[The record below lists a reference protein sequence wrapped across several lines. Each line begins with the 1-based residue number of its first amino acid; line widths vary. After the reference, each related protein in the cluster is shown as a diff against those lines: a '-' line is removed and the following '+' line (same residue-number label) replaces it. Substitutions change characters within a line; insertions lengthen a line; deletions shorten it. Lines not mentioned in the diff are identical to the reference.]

1 MIRLRKDISF
11 FSKARLKLIFEN
23 IPQNASVII
32 DLTKAEF
39 IDKDII
45 DTINEFKTNAITKN
59 ITISI
64 KKSLYNE
71 SHKLVEKKVEN
82 KSDDRA
88 H

>member
-1 MIRLRKDISF
+1 MLCTV
-11 FSKARLKLIFEN
+11 SKARLKLILEN
-23 IPQNASVII
+23 IPENASVII

-45 DTINEFKTNAITKN
+45 DTINEFKINAVTKN
-59 ITISI
+59 ISLVI

-71 SHKLVEKKVEN
+71 SHKLVEKDQLEIN
-82 KSDDRA
+82 DDRA